1 MSKWIEALNMAKK
14 TGQES
19 KLLLVLMKLN
29 ISINHLKQ
37 F

>member
-19 KLLLVLMKLN
+19 KLFLILMKL
-29 ISINHLKQ
+29 ISINYLER